1 MMIKLKRNMSNF
13 DRLVRFIVVLLL
25 ISILYVGEFNGPIA
39 FIIIVV
45 SAMFLF
51 ASVTA
56 FCPFYKSTNMTTY
69 DDSEDYL

>member
-1 MMIKLKRNMSNF
+1 MIKLKRNMSNF

-56 FCPFYKSTNMTTY
+56 FCPFYKSTNMSTY

>member
-56 FCPFYKSTNMTTY
+56 FCPFYKSTNMSTY

>member
-1 MMIKLKRNMSNF
+1 MIKIKRNMSNF

-25 ISILYVGEFNGPIA
+25 VAILYVGEFDGPIA
-39 FIIIVV
+39 FIIILI

-56 FCPFYKSTNMTTY
+56 FCPFYKSTNISTY
-69 DDSEDYL
+69 DSDDYL

>member
-1 MMIKLKRNMSNF
+1 MIKLKRNMSNF

-25 ISILYVGEFNGPIA
+25 VAILYVGEFDGPIA
-39 FIIIVV
+39 FIIILI

-56 FCPFYKSTNMTTY
+56 FCPFYKSTNISTY
-69 DDSEDYL
+69 DSDDYL

>member
-1 MMIKLKRNMSNF
+1 MSNF

>member
-1 MMIKLKRNMSNF
+1 MMLKLKRNMSNF

-56 FCPFYKSTNMTTY
+56 FCPFYKSTNMSTY

>member
-25 ISILYVGEFNGPIA
+25 ISILYVGKLNGPIA

-56 FCPFYKSTNMTTY
+56 FCPFYKSTNMSTY

>member
-1 MMIKLKRNMSNF
+1 MSNF

-25 ISILYVGEFNGPIA
+25 ISILYVGEFKGLIA

-56 FCPFYKSTNMTTY
+56 FCPFYKSTNISTS
-69 DDSEDYL
+69 DSDDYL

>member
-1 MMIKLKRNMSNF
+1 MIKLKRNMSNF
-13 DRLVRFIVVLLL
+13 DRLVRFIVVILL

-56 FCPFYKSTNMTTY
+56 FCPFYKSTNMYTY

>member
-13 DRLVRFIVVLLL
+13 DRLVRFIVVILL
-25 ISILYVGEFNGPIA
+25 ISILYVGEFNGPLA

-56 FCPFYKSTNMTTY
+56 FCPFYKSTDMYTY

>member
-1 MMIKLKRNMSNF
+1 MSNF

-56 FCPFYKSTNMTTY
+56 FCPFYKSTNMSTY

>member
-1 MMIKLKRNMSNF
+1 MSNF
-13 DRLVRFIVVLLL
+13 DRLVRFIVVILL

-56 FCPFYKSTNMTTY
+56 FCPFYKSTNMYTY